1 MLNSLKLIKVFLSI
15 NLVLFTTV
23 KMDSQQINVMTFN
36 IRLDTPNDGLNQWNY
51 RKDKVA
57 DLHFFYDVDI
67 CGMQE
72 VLYSQIKDLSELLP
86 GWAYAGKGRDDGE
99 TGGEFSPVFYKKDKF
114 EHLLSNTFWL
124 STNPEIPGKS
134 WDAAINRVVTW
145 VKLRDKSSGKEFFV
159 FNTHFDHIGKEARKE
174 SALLLSKKISQLAG
188 NLPVI
193 LTGDFNST
201 PDDQPYAILNADL
214 SDSRNIT
221 LTPSFGPESTFN
233 GFAQSEFENMRIDY
247 IFVSKGIKV
256 LKYATLSHTW
266 GGRFASDH
274 HPVLTQ
280 IQL

>member
-1 MLNSLKLIKVFLSI
+1 MLNSLRRIKLLFSVI
-15 NLVLFTTV
+15 LVILTTL
-23 KMDSQQINVMTFN
+23 KMHSQKINVMTFN
-36 IRLDTPNDGLNQWNY
+36 IRLETPNDGLNQWKY

-57 DLHFFYDVDI
+57 DMLFFYDVDI

-72 VLYSQIKDLSELLP
+72 VLYSQIKDLSDMLP

-99 TGGEFSPVFYKKDKF
+99 TGGEFSPVFYRKDKF

-124 STNPEIPGKS
+124 STSPEKPGKS

-145 VKLRDKSSGKEFFV
+145 VKLREKTSGKEFFV
-159 FNTHFDHIGKEARKE
+159 FNSHFDHIGREARKE
-174 SALLLSKKISQLAG
+174 SALLLTKKIRQLAG
-188 NLPVI
+188 NHPVI

-201 PDDQPYAILNADL
+201 PDDQPYGILNAEL
-214 SDSRNIT
+214 SDSRNIS
-221 LTPSFGPESTFN
+221 LTPAFGPESTFN

-247 IFVSKGIKV
+247 IFVSNGIKV

-274 HPVLTQ
+274 HPVLAR